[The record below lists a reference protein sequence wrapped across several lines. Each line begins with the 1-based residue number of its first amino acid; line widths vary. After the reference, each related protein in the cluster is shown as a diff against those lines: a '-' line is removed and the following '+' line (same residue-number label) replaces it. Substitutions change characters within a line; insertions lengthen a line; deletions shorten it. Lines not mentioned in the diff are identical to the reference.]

1 MMTPGQNAMKR
12 QGAIIAQPPAA
23 RCHIQALPGAR
34 ASLSGPWPNI
44 PIYWGQRHPGSLL
57 SHFMFLNNSNVDTHH
72 LKFILATRS
81 DKVRTKNKEK
91 KESLLFIP
99 NRFNDSPVRHYS
111 SPLNDLHDL
120 IFQRLTHFLV
130 QSQNVI
136 FYLLWERKETAK
148 SEAYMLKKPT
158 QQHSSPL
165 SYITYTSSSQQCCR
179 ASKWQVDKCA
189 WAGDHQNYQSPL
201 PVLQD
206 VMTAAI
212 RDVFQEIGSLSVT
225 APFCSMPRSTSWLLF
240 TIQTQI
246 LKGKSNLHPASSSSN
261 LHCDCAT
268 RSLGTVMKCSMHAI
282 NLSALMCVLY
292 VKDSWKVKTG
302 KRLLL

>member
-1 MMTPGQNAMKR
+1 MQEKGMMTPGQNAMKR
-12 QGAIIAQPPAA
+12 QGAIAQPPAA
-23 RCHIQALPGAR
+23 RCHLQALPGAR

-120 IFQRLTHFLV
+120 IFQRLTRFLV

-148 SEAYMLKKPT
+148 SEVHMLKKPT
-158 QQHSSPL
+158 ARLCPTSHTRPALNSAAGPQSDRWTNVLGQATTK
-165 SYITYTSSSQQCCR
+165 ITKALFQCC
-179 ASKWQVDKCA
+179 KM
-189 WAGDHQNYQSPL
+189 L
-201 PVLQD
+201 
-206 VMTAAI
+206 
-212 RDVFQEIGSLSVT
+212 
-225 APFCSMPRSTSWLLF
+225 
-240 TIQTQI
+240 
-246 LKGKSNLHPASSSSN
+246 
-261 LHCDCAT
+261 
-268 RSLGTVMKCSMHAI
+268 
-282 NLSALMCVLY
+282 
-292 VKDSWKVKTG
+292 
-302 KRLLL
+302 